1 MPSPWQDE
9 LNLKGPEGKR
19 LLEEIEARDRRR
31 SQRVMLQMPVHVR
44 LQTADGR
51 LLRQDGFTQVVNA
64 HGGLLEM
71 ESKPEPGQRMLL
83 MNPNSGVEQSATV
96 VLAKK
101 SRDGGYAV
109 AFEFDSPTPRLWAVV
124 FPPDDWK
131 VEPS

>member
-1 MPSPWQDE
+1 
-9 LNLKGPEGKR
+9 
-19 LLEEIEARDRRR
+19 
-31 SQRVMLQMPVHVR
+31 MLQMPVDIR

-71 ESKPEPGQRMLL
+71 ETKPNPGQRMLL
-83 MNPNSGVEQSATV
+83 MNPKSRVEQSATV
-96 VLAKK
+96 VGAKK

-124 FPPDDWK
+124 YPPEDWK
-131 VEPS
+131 AESS